1 MHPLSQPSAEQISS
15 GAPDVMLP
23 PRIQPCLSSCLYQIM
38 VRGTRPADDKLRY
51 NMPDPHLPAANG
63 TAAPA
68 GHLAPGGADPGGR
81 PPVAP
86 NGAQA
91 ILRRG
96 AASGRLTYVER
107 MPALP
112 GRPAP
117 WPGWVPP
124 ELVEAFARA
133 GIATPWAHQAQA
145 ADLAR
150 AGRNVILA
158 TGTASGKSVGYLA
171 PALTAIGEGATAL
184 YLAPTRALA
193 ADQLNLLHVIG
204 GAAGR
209 GLGLRPAV
217 VDSDTPHHQR
227 AWARK
232 YATYLLTTPDMLHY
246 GLLPQHQRWSG
257 FLRRLR
263 YVIVDECHGYRG
275 VFGSHVAQVLRR
287 LRRVAE

>member
-1 MHPLSQPSAEQISS
+1 MHPLSQPSAGQISS
-15 GAPDVMLP
+15 GAPGVMLP
-23 PRIQPCLSSCLYQIM
+23 SRIQPCPVSCLYQIT

-51 NMPDPHLPAANG
+51 TMPDPLPLAPDGTAPDGTAIDRTAIDRTAIDRTALTADRPLPA
-63 TAAPA
+63 
-68 GHLAPGGADPGGR
+68 
-81 PPVAP
+81 
-86 NGAQA
+86 GAQA

-96 AASGRLTYVER
+96 AAAGRLTHVEYL
-107 MPALP
+107 PARP
-112 GRPAP
+112 GVLAAWPA
-117 WPGWVPP
+117 WVPP
-124 ELVEAFARA
+124 GLVAAFGQA
-133 GIATPWAHQAQA
+133 GVSEPWTHQAAA

-193 ADQLNLLHVIG
+193 ADQLSLLHFIA

-227 AWARK
+227 AWAR
-232 YATYLLTTPDMLHY
+232 
-246 GLLPQHQRWSG
+246 S
-257 FLRRLR
+257 
-263 YVIVDECHGYRG
+263 
-275 VFGSHVAQVLRR
+275 
-287 LRRVAE
+287 